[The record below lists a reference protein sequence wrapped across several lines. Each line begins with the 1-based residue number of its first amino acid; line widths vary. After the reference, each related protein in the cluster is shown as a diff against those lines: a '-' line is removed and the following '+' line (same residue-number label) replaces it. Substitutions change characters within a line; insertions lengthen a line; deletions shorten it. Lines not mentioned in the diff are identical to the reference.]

1 MPLNQLVNLS
11 VKFISKN
18 ISVLL
23 NIFRIKIE
31 NGLQNLLSK
40 LRNSVVIFAPLK
52 IELIDLLLQRP
63 LVLQMRLKLGEVTE

>member
-1 MPLNQLVNLS
+1 MLLNQLVNLA

-23 NIFRIKIE
+23 KVFRIKVE

-40 LRNSVVIFAPLK
+40 LRNSIVIFVLLK

-63 LVLQMRLKLGEVTE
+63 LVLQMRLKLGEIPE

>member
-1 MPLNQLVNLS
+1 MLLNQLVNLA

-23 NIFRIKIE
+23 KVFRIKVE

-40 LRNSVVIFAPLK
+40 QRNSIVIFVLLK

-63 LVLQMRLKLGEVTE
+63 LVLQMRLKLGEIPE